1 MAKATPDAVLDKQ
14 HDEVATATRQIA
26 CSAQPTTYTEATSTF
41 SKGNKTGMTA
51 GAAADRTPNG
61 RKSTIP
67 AIVGGAPGSVT
78 GSGTVTHWAWTDP
91 SNSRLLSAGA
101 LAASQG
107 VTSGNTFT
115 TSAFDIGFPDA
126 T

>member
-1 MAKATPDAVLDKQ
+1 MPLISDYCFDAGLAKIIEGTRLDICTA
-14 HDEVATATRQIA
+14 EPSTYAEATA
-26 CSAQPTTYTEATSTF
+26 TF

-51 GAAADRTPNG
+51 GAAADRAPNG

-67 AIVGGAPGSVT
+67 AVVSGAAGAVT

-101 LAASQG
+101 LSASQA

-126 T
+126 V